1 MNNDNLFFLIACLLN
16 IVLRKYLTT
25 SFVFSLSEYLSM
37 VFDDSSDLEEIP
49 DESMCNARGSCV
61 QARGRSAWEI
71 SRKQKVHVVLG
82 R

>member
-25 SFVFSLSEYLSM
+25 SSVISLSEYLSM

-49 DESMCNARGSCV
+49 DEVCV
-61 QARGRSAWEI
+61 M
-71 SRKQKVHVVLG
+71 HVVHAFKLAVEVREKYQG
-82 R
+82 SRRSTLS

>member
-37 VFDDSSDLEEIP
+37 VFDDGSDLEEVP
-49 DESMCNARGSCV
+49 NEVCV
-61 QARGRSAWEI
+61 M
-71 SRKQKVHVVLG
+71 HVVHAFKLAVELREKDQG
-82 R
+82 SRRSMLS